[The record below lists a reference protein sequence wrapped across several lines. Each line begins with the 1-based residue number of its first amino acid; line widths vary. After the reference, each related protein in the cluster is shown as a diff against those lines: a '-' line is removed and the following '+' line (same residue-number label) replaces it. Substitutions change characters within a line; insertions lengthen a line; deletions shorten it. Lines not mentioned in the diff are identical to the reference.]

1 MGMEQSEQKLASNNS
16 MLKWKSQGRVGKKL
30 KLWIPEKAQD

>member
-16 MLKWKSQGRVGKKL
+16 MLEWKSQGRVGKKL